1 MSPIAVPS
9 SCAGKMAS
17 VGLTRP
23 ANDIGLVLS
32 QRIVALARTEYAS
45 FSGPHFR
52 HCAQKTQEAWHP
64 LPRGL
69 DIDRGCSFRYEATG
83 RNDNPVRLGGIVIDI
98 PAGPR
103 RISYIK
109 ARVDVG
115 QLLDGRNFLDIGFS
129 SYDNNRVIG
138 GLKLTV

>member
-1 MSPIAVPS
+1 MSPMAV
-9 SCAGKMAS
+9 
-17 VGLTRP
+17 
-23 ANDIGLVLS
+23 
-32 QRIVALARTEYAS
+32 
-45 FSGPHFR
+45 
-52 HCAQKTQEAWHP
+52 
-64 LPRGL
+64 PRGL
-69 DIDRGCSFRYEATG
+69 KKAGPCHWFGAQPEDRGLVSDRVRLFQRPAFQPLCPKDAGGLASCASLTIDRGCSFRYEATG
-83 RNDNPVRLGGIVIDI
+83 RNDNTVRLGGIVIDI

-103 RISYIK
+103 RISYTK